1 MHNKQTIIIFV
12 VSIKTIFMIN
22 KEKAK
27 LRKDLNFYLD
37 YYNKVS
43 DRMKEVF
50 DREIQEIIEQL
61 KKLGKK

>member
-1 MHNKQTIIIFV
+1 M
-12 VSIKTIFMIN
+12 MN

-43 DRMKEVF
+43 DHMKEVF

>member
-1 MHNKQTIIIFV
+1 M
-12 VSIKTIFMIN
+12 MN

-37 YYNKVS
+37 YYNKVG
-43 DRMKEVF
+43 DHMKEVF

>member
-1 MHNKQTIIIFV
+1 M
-12 VSIKTIFMIN
+12 N

-37 YYNKVS
+37 YYNKVN
-43 DRMKEVF
+43 DRMKAVF
-50 DREIQEIIEQL
+50 DKEIQAIIEQL

>member
-1 MHNKQTIIIFV
+1 M
-12 VSIKTIFMIN
+12 N

-43 DRMKEVF
+43 DHMKGVF

>member
-1 MHNKQTIIIFV
+1 M
-12 VSIKTIFMIN
+12 N

-43 DRMKEVF
+43 DRMKVVF
-50 DREIQEIIEQL
+50 DKEIEEIIEKL

>member
-1 MHNKQTIIIFV
+1 M
-12 VSIKTIFMIN
+12 N

-37 YYNKVS
+37 YYNKVN

-50 DREIQEIIEQL
+50 DKEIQAIIEQL